1 MRGAVNGI
9 KLIDLSFNLP
19 RAYMTLG
26 AIEPKFCL
34 LFF

>member
-1 MRGAVNGI
+1 MQSVLNDI

-19 RAYMTLG
+19 GAYMTLG
-26 AIEPKFCL
+26 AIESKFCL